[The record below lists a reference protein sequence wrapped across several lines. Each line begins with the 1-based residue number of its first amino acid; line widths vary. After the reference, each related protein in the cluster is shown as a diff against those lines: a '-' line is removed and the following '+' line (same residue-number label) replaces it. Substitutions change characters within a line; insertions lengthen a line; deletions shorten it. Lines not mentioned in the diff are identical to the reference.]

1 LATKILLRSATGIGT
16 SETAVG
22 AKVQPTSGIKWTLT
36 EIRPYASAAGTIRIY
51 FDTELYYEIHTSVT
65 PAAYPKPH
73 VVAIDVVTPHYIQVN
88 AKADSGTINVKV
100 ELVVEESPAA

>member
-22 AKVQPTSGIKWTLT
+22 AKVQPPSGVSWTLT
-36 EIRPYASAAGTIRIY
+36 EIRPYATGPATIRIY
-51 FDTELYYEIHTSVT
+51 FETELYYEIHTTVT

-73 VVAIDVVTPHYIQVN
+73 VVALTYVSPHYIQVN
-88 AKADSGTINVKV
+88 AKADSGTVDIKV
-100 ELVVEESPAA
+100 ELVIEESPPT